1 MQYRK
6 DRRGEEISALGFGCM
21 RFRRKGNAI
30 DQEEAE
36 REILRAVELGVNYF
50 DTAYIYPGSE
60 VSLGLAL
67 EKHGLRDRVRI
78 ATKLPHYMIRSREA
92 IDRYFNEQLS
102 RLRTDRVD
110 YYLMHMLTDLDA
122 WRKMQALG
130 VEDWIREKKAA
141 GAIGQIGF
149 SFHGN
154 TDTFLSVLEAYD
166 WDFCQIQYNYLDEV
180 SQAGRRGLQAA
191 AARGIPVIIMEP
203 LRGGRLVNLLPEKA
217 QGLIREDPQGRT
229 PAELAFRWLWDQPE
243 VTCVLSGMNTLEM
256 LEENCRTAEDA
267 LPGHLTEADHALID
281 GIRDAINEKLLVG
294 CTGCGYCM
302 PCPKGVDIPG
312 TFFAYNETATVN
324 RFSGLRDY
332 FQSVA
337 LRKESVAPSRCVGCG
352 RCEQHCPQHL
362 PIREELKKADRCLRP
377 FYVRVPLAV
386 ARWWMFK
393 VMAGKRKP
401 EEKTGEAA
409 KRE

>member
-21 RFRRKGNAI
+21 RFRRKGGGI

-36 REILRAVELGVNYF
+36 REICRAVELGVNYF

-60 VSLGLAL
+60 AALGLAL

-78 ATKLPHYMIRSREA
+78 ATKLPQYMIRSREA
-92 IDRYFNEQLS
+92 IDRYFDEQLA

-122 WRKMQALG
+122 WEKLVSLG
-130 VEDWIREKKAA
+130 IEDWIAEKKRK

-154 TDTFLSVLEAYD
+154 TEMFLKVLNAYD

-203 LRGGRLVNLLPEKA
+203 LRGGRLVNLLPEEAKR
-217 QGLIREDPQGRT
+217 LIGEDPKGRT

-243 VTCVLSGMNTLEM
+243 VTCVLSGMNSMEM
-256 LEENCRTAEDA
+256 LEENCRVAGDA
-267 LPGHLTEADHALID
+267 LPGHFAEADHALIA
-281 GIRDAINEKLLVG
+281 GVRDAINSRLRVG

-312 TFFAYNETATVN
+312 TFFCYNELYTVN
-324 RFSGLRDY
+324 RVSGLRDY
-332 FQSVA
+332 FQAVA
-337 LRKESVAPSRCVGCG
+337 LRKDAVAPSQCVGCG

-362 PIREELKKADRCLRP
+362 PIREELKKADRALRP
-377 FYVRVPLAV
+377 FYVRAALSVG
-386 ARWWMFK
+386 RWWLFRR
-393 VMAGKRKP
+393 KRKD
-401 EEKTGEAA
+401 A
-409 KRE
+409 K